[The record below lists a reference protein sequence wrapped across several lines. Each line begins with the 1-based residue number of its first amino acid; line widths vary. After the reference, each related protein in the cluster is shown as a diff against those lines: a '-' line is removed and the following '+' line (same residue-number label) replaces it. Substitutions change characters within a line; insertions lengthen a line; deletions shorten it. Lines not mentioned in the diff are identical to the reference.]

1 MSTARHLYTASMN
14 GRGLQLA
21 LVLLT
26 IAGLAIV
33 VTALVASGGD
43 LLSPITV
50 RGGTVSALLVMLG
63 GVLIG
68 GGAIAALL
76 WLRRE

>member
-1 MSTARHLYTASMN
+1 MN